1 MRIEYSREGLPTAI
15 YEPGDF
21 VRLRRDE
28 EGEVVTARA
37 GDWGQVTRVE
47 HGNLDIRFAGHS
59 RPRTS
64 DLPVARDVPAWI
76 VDPCDR
82 RGRITQLQ
90 RDLDTA
96 RARAG

>member
-1 MRIEYSREGLPTAI
+1 MRIDYSRDGFPTPV

-37 GDWGQVTRVE
+37 GEWGQVMRVE
-47 HGNLDIRFAGHS
+47 HGSLDIRFAGHS

-64 DLPVARDVPAWI
+64 DLPIARDVPARL
-76 VDPCDR
+76 VEPCDR
-82 RGRITQLQ
+82 QGRIMALQ
-90 RDLDTA
+90 HDLDR
-96 RARAG
+96 RAKG